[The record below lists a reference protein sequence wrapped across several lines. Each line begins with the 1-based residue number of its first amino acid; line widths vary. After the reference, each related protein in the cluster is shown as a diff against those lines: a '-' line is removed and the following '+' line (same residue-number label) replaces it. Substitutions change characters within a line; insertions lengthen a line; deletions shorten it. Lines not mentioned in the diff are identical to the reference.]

1 MALPIEIG
9 KHLECETVNTNSM
22 ATIETG
28 IQISFLPLM
37 NGHILSQNVTLLSH
51 HNFVEKKPLS
61 Q

>member
-9 KHLECETVNTNSM
+9 KHLECETVNTNS
-22 ATIETG
+22 IETG